1 MSIITDGENDVLGTP
16 DPTIPTV
23 ASTDADMPWVDP
35 EDRWPQDDDG
45 VVWVREVS
53 CPSPAAADRFH
64 EARRQLR
71 ACHDQIVAAEREVER
86 RQAHLVRL
94 RADLVAFGE
103 ECARSRCGP
112 PATNAEEEHRLLT
125 SALAVELTR
134 CTRSMASQV
143 NHATALANRLP
154 RVLQAWADGLLH
166 RGQVLA
172 IDRHTDTLTP
182 EQCADYEDR
191 VLAIAVGQ
199 TPAQLGR
206 RAVRIA
212 RAINPDQAKHRA
224 AKAFA
229 RRGIRVDPDE
239 DGSSTLSIR
248 GPSTLIEAA
257 FDRLRRGALARGKED
272 HRTAQ
277 QWMADAG
284 LVQLICGTNHLGLM
298 EGIQAHVSVTMPAPL
313 LTGASLQG
321 TGYRDGESG
330 GFAESPSGQLVDDD
344 TARLLAGAA
353 GSWTRLFTDPVNGV
367 AWATDQYTPPA
378 ALRRA
383 IQARDQTCRFP
394 GCTHPAAGCET
405 DHTIGYR
412 ITRRTGYDDLASLCA
427 SHHQLKHILGRDEGW
442 YVEQVSPGILE
453 WTSPHGR
460 RFVRYPEPQPTAI
473 IRKEERMPF

>member
-1 MSIITDGENDVLGTP
+1 MAIPSLQVSDHFGRHLGDEMSIITDGENDVLDTP

-23 ASTDADMPWVDP
+23 ASTDADMPWLDP

-94 RADLVAFGE
+94 RADLVAF
-103 ECARSRCGP
+103 
-112 PATNAEEEHRLLT
+112 
-125 SALAVELTR
+125 
-134 CTRSMASQV
+134 
-143 NHATALANRLP
+143 
-154 RVLQAWADGLLH
+154 
-166 RGQVLA
+166 
-172 IDRHTDTLTP
+172 
-182 EQCADYEDR
+182 
-191 VLAIAVGQ
+191 
-199 TPAQLGR
+199 
-206 RAVRIA
+206 
-212 RAINPDQAKHRA
+212 
-224 AKAFA
+224 
-229 RRGIRVDPDE
+229 
-239 DGSSTLSIR
+239 
-248 GPSTLIEAA
+248 
-257 FDRLRRGALARGKED
+257 
-272 HRTAQ
+272 
-277 QWMADAG
+277 
-284 LVQLICGTNHLGLM
+284 
-298 EGIQAHVSVTMPAPL
+298 
-313 LTGASLQG
+313 
-321 TGYRDGESG
+321 
-330 GFAESPSGQLVDDD
+330 
-344 TARLLAGAA
+344 
-353 GSWTRLFTDPVNGV
+353 
-367 AWATDQYTPPA
+367 DQYTPPA

-473 IRKEERMPF
+473 IRKEEGMPF